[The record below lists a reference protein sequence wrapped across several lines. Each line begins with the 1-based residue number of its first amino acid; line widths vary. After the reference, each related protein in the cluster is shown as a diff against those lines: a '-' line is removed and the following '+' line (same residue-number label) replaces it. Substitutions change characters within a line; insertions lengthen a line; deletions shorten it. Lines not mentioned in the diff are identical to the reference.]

1 MLIESASPEYSENT
15 QSTFMKNVINRITTV
30 LMILIILLAILL
42 VGARLLGLQVFTVLS
57 GSMEPAYKT
66 GSVIYVRTVDP
77 SEIEIGS
84 PITFVLDESLTVA
97 THRVIDI
104 DASNQRFYT
113 QGDANESPDGAPVHF
128 KNLLGTPVFTIPYL
142 GYVANYI
149 KSPPG
154 MYFALGGVMILL
166 LLIFL
171 PDFLDEEKKEQHKRK
186 K

>member
-1 MLIESASPEYSENT
+1 
-15 QSTFMKNVINRITTV
+15 
-30 LMILIILLAILL
+30 MILIIVLALLL

-66 GSVIYVRTVDP
+66 GSVIYVRPVEP

-84 PITFVLDESLTVA
+84 PITFVLNESLTVA

-113 QGDANESPDGAPVHF
+113 QGDANESPDGAPVNF

-149 KSPPG
+149 MSPPG
-154 MYFALGGVMILL
+154 MYFAIGGVMILL
-166 LLIFL
+166 LLVFL
-171 PDFLDEEKKEQHKRK
+171 PDLLDEDKKKQHKRK